1 MNIFVLNEDPII
13 AAQEQCD
20 KHVVKMIVE
29 SAQML
34 STVHRMVDGTMERR
48 PSKSGSMLQYFKLD
62 DEREDILYKAC
73 HYNHPSTVWSR
84 ESCCNYTWH
93 YNHFIALCDEY
104 SYRYDK
110 IHATDIK
117 LRKILKNLPDNID
130 TLLDQYFNDLDGDKP
145 TAIYEMVIN
154 TVEKPLLLYIM
165 NKTEGNQS
173 KAAKMLGLNRNTLRK
188 KLKQY
193 NLDN

>member
-1 MNIFVLNEDPII
+1 M
-13 AAQEQCD
+13 
-20 KHVVKMIVE
+20 K
-29 SAQML
+29 
-34 STVHRMVDGTMERR
+34 T
-48 PSKSGSMLQYFKLD
+48 
-62 DEREDILYKAC
+62 
-73 HYNHPSTVWSR
+73 
-84 ESCCNYTWH
+84 
-93 YNHFIALCDEY
+93 
-104 SYRYDK
+104 
-110 IHATDIK
+110 
-117 LRKILKNLPDNID
+117 NLPDNID

-173 KAAKMLGLNRNTLRK
+173 KAAKILGLNRNTLRK

>member
-1 MNIFVLNEDPII
+1 M
-13 AAQEQCD
+13 
-20 KHVVKMIVE
+20 K
-29 SAQML
+29 
-34 STVHRMVDGTMERR
+34 
-48 PSKSGSMLQYFKLD
+48 
-62 DEREDILYKAC
+62 
-73 HYNHPSTVWSR
+73 
-84 ESCCNYTWH
+84 
-93 YNHFIALCDEY
+93 
-104 SYRYDK
+104 
-110 IHATDIK
+110 
-117 LRKILKNLPDNID
+117 KNLPDNID

-154 TVEKPLLLYIM
+154 TLEKPLILYIM

>member
-1 MNIFVLNEDPII
+1 M
-13 AAQEQCD
+13 
-20 KHVVKMIVE
+20 K
-29 SAQML
+29 
-34 STVHRMVDGTMERR
+34 
-48 PSKSGSMLQYFKLD
+48 
-62 DEREDILYKAC
+62 
-73 HYNHPSTVWSR
+73 
-84 ESCCNYTWH
+84 
-93 YNHFIALCDEY
+93 
-104 SYRYDK
+104 
-110 IHATDIK
+110 
-117 LRKILKNLPDNID
+117 KNLLDNID

-145 TAIYEMVIN
+145 SAIYEMVIN

>member
-1 MNIFVLNEDPII
+1 M
-13 AAQEQCD
+13 
-20 KHVVKMIVE
+20 K
-29 SAQML
+29 
-34 STVHRMVDGTMERR
+34 
-48 PSKSGSMLQYFKLD
+48 
-62 DEREDILYKAC
+62 
-73 HYNHPSTVWSR
+73 
-84 ESCCNYTWH
+84 
-93 YNHFIALCDEY
+93 
-104 SYRYDK
+104 
-110 IHATDIK
+110 
-117 LRKILKNLPDNID
+117 KNLPDNID

-165 NKTEGNQS
+165 NRTEGNQS